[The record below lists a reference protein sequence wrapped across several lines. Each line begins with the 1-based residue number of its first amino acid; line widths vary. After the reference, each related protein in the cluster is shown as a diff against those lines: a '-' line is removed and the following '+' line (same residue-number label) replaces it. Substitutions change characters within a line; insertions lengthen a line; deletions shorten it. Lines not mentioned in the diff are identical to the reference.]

1 MSERWVEQCERILE
15 QIKITEAGK
24 DRDRLELVH
33 SMRFGL
39 IALWNSLS
47 GWMRWINN
55 PDVMAKFDQEELN
68 EMNKTITDFVKSF
81 IEYDIKITKQGIQ
94 KDAKEIAEDRASRT
108 RNVPGRFY
116 V

>member
-1 MSERWVEQCERILE
+1 MSENWIEQCERILD
-15 QIKITEAGK
+15 QINTTEANK

-39 IALWNSLS
+39 LALWNSLS

-55 PDVMAKFDQEELN
+55 PDVMTKFDQEEL
-68 EMNKTITDFVKSF
+68 EQMNQTITDFVKSF
-81 IEYDIKITKQGIQ
+81 LEYDIKITKQGIQ
-94 KDAKEIAEDRASRT
+94 KDVKEIAEDRSSRAGHA
-108 RNVPGRFY
+108 PGRLY